1 MDVYAP
7 DRIRNVAL
15 IGHIGSG
22 KTTLIEALL
31 YRAGVIPRL
40 GRVEDGNTVSDFS
53 DEEQAHQMSINLAVA
68 PIEWKG
74 HKINLV
80 DTPGMADFEGDVLAA
95 MSAVDLAVFV
105 VSATDGVEPSTE
117 HYWLAAEELK
127 LPRMVFINKL
137 DRDNAS
143 FERTLDELRL
153 KLGSGVAPIEL
164 PIGEGATFHGVA
176 DLFRDKAYVYDSGTA
191 TPVDMPAEMAE
202 HEHEVHDQLV
212 EGIVVGDDD
221 LLTAYL
227 DGEIPSVEVLEATMK
242 KGVTAA
248 TVFPVVCGSAT
259 RPIGVDRLADF
270 IIEVGP
276 SPADRPVLL
285 TAGDLELA
293 IEADPD
299 GEPLVTVFKTA
310 FDRYVGAISIFRVV
324 SGTIQR
330 DDHLYNHRSGTDE
343 RFHTLFGLRGKEQL
357 DVMTL
362 GAGDIGAIAKLAE
375 TETGD
380 TLSKRSQPV
389 GLPERRV
396 ATPTLATALIPVS
409 KSDETKMA
417 DALHRL
423 RAEDP
428 TLTIEQHPITHQTL
442 LHGMGEMHL
451 AIALERMAAKFGV
464 AVTQEPVKV
473 PYRETISRAVEA
485 EGRHKKQSGGHG
497 QYGVCRVAFEPL
509 PEGSGFE
516 FVDATKGGSIPK
528 QYLPAVEKGIRQA
541 MESGGKHGFPVTD
554 IKATCL
560 EGKYHSVDSSELAF
574 SMAGRAAF
582 QEALSTAQPVIL
594 EPISEISVIAP
605 SEFQGDIMGDIT
617 SRRGRVLGTNTGPYG
632 SQIVT
637 ALVPTAE
644 VLRYSIDLRSMTGG
658 RGRHTVAP
666 ANYQEL
672 PASVASRLVDA

>member
-117 HYWLAAEELK
+117 HYWLAADELK

-191 TPVDMPAEMAE
+191 TTVDMPADMAE

-212 EGIVVGDDD
+212 EGIVVADDD

-276 SPADRPVLL
+276 SPADRPVML

-293 IEADPD
+293 IEADPT

-324 SGTIQR
+324 SGTIRR
-330 DDHLYNHRSGTDE
+330 DDRLYNHRSGTDE

-396 ATPTLATALIPVS
+396 AIPTLATALIPVS

-464 AVTQEPVKV
+464 AVTEEPVKV
-473 PYRETISRAVEA
+473 PYR
-485 EGRHKKQSGGHG
+485 GNDWSGG
-497 QYGVCRVAFEPL
+497 R
-509 PEGSGFE
+509 
-516 FVDATKGGSIPK
+516 
-528 QYLPAVEKGIRQA
+528 
-541 MESGGKHGFPVTD
+541 
-554 IKATCL
+554 
-560 EGKYHSVDSSELAF
+560 
-574 SMAGRAAF
+574 
-582 QEALSTAQPVIL
+582 
-594 EPISEISVIAP
+594 
-605 SEFQGDIMGDIT
+605 
-617 SRRGRVLGTNTGPYG
+617 SRR
-632 SQIVT
+632 
-637 ALVPTAE
+637 
-644 VLRYSIDLRSMTGG
+644 
-658 RGRHTVAP
+658 
-666 ANYQEL
+666 
-672 PASVASRLVDA
+672 